1 MLPPANRLRKEKEIK
16 RVLAGKKSCKS
27 GLLICKTAPN
37 GLEAARFCFVVS
49 KRISN
54 KAVVR
59 NKLKRRLRRIV
70 AGLLPRVRVSDYV
83 FVACPGLELKEF
95 NGLRDNVGKVLI
107 DLGVIN
113 RDGVF
118 LFVNLKQN
126 ESI

>member
-37 GLEAARFCFVVS
+37 GLETARFCFVVS

-59 NKLKRRLRRIV
+59 NQLKRRLRQAV
-70 AGLLPRVRVSDYV
+70 AELLPRVAAGNDYV
-83 FVACPGLELKEF
+83 FIACPRLELKEF
-95 NGLRDNVGKVLI
+95 DGLRQDVKKVLVG
-107 DLGVIN
+107 LG
-113 RDGVF
+113 GY
-118 LFVNLKQN
+118 
-126 ESI
+126 